1 MGVDAGSVVGRIHAG
16 LDATAAAK
24 LSEWRRSRSR
34 EMLEQAA
41 ARWLKEGRLTDRRGR
56 KAESI
61 DQAFI
66 IRIAGHPN
74 VTPALVAI
82 AIQRADEKNTTGSLG
97 YVCNALGAR
106 NGGNPLK
113 PYVFDQPLL
122 EHWARLEAA
131 QVDAARAKA
140 AVSDV
145 LAKVSTARPSIGGGR
160 GDTKRIGVCRASRCA
175 GRTEEKR
182 SMMMAK
188 AQEFVLPTQA
198 AWNAICRLR
207 IARENVKSWLTNAEE
222 ELKDARR
229 EIDELGVR
237 GEDSKEFSDAAARKE
252 RAERQR
258 DALKERLKTL
268 ANKIDTAVEDAAKG
282 NEKLFD
288 DIDWKSLESKPTAKE
303 LYHAEDDESQMEIGQ
318 GEKKVKPIGRPG
330 PVKPEHPA
338 AEMGDGYAEHLKVSV
353 LELDLPEKLK
363 GKLQRDGFETVGS
376 VIAAID
382 KEGYTNPKTTRSASC
397 STRHPRT
404 LRPSSRRR
412 GRSRKS
418 TSRPSSTRSARKRTG
433 RVRAV
438 SVGLT
443 QAA

>member
-1 MGVDAGSVVGRIHAG
+1 MVAGVSVQAWGDLAPSVLWAIGFDGAKCTHVTVAIEAIEQRQSAVRATKAAAGKAGAERRWKTQQLRPAMANKPMAGDSSCMARAIHVPSGAIPEQRTPVLSAPTYRAGGVRAQRSALERSDLDINQERSSAQTVENQTRVGVDAGSVVGRIHAG

-145 LAKVSTARPSIGGGR
+145 LAKVSTARPSIGGAG
-160 GDTKRIGVCRASRCA
+160 GVTPNESEYA
-175 GRTEEKR
+175 
-182 SMMMAK
+182 
-188 AQEFVLPTQA
+188 
-198 AWNAICRLR
+198 
-207 IARENVKSWLTNAEE
+207 
-222 ELKDARR
+222 ARR
-229 EIDELGVR
+229 GVLA
-237 GEDSKEFSDAAARKE
+237 G
-252 RAERQR
+252 
-258 DALKERLKTL
+258 LKRNG
-268 ANKIDTAVEDAAKG
+268 A
-282 NEKLFD
+282 
-288 DIDWKSLESKPTAKE
+288 
-303 LYHAEDDESQMEIGQ
+303 
-318 GEKKVKPIGRPG
+318 
-330 PVKPEHPA
+330 
-338 AEMGDGYAEHLKVSV
+338 
-353 LELDLPEKLK
+353 
-363 GKLQRDGFETVGS
+363 
-376 VIAAID
+376 
-382 KEGYTNPKTTRSASC
+382 
-397 STRHPRT
+397 
-404 LRPSSRRR
+404 
-412 GRSRKS
+412 
-418 TSRPSSTRSARKRTG
+418 
-433 RVRAV
+433 
-438 SVGLT
+438 
-443 QAA
+443 